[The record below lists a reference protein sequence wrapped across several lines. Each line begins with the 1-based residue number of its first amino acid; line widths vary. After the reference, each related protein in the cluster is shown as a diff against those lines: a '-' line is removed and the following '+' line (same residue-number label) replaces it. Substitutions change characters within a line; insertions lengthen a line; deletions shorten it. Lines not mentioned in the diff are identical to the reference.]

1 MPTRLTTNWSRFPP
15 RTREVQLDEKWAFV
29 GKKQAQC
36 DPADPDDA
44 QCGDHWDHVA
54 YDPEHRLVLAVV
66 PGSRTIENTEAIVEE
81 MARRLDPKKDLL
93 ITTDELAAYES
104 AIPKTFDE
112 PVEEPDR
119 KGPGRPRILPKTT
132 MPPRVVYATV
142 HKRRE
147 NNRVVGVTRVLVAGT
162 EASLNKRLKRSKVS
176 RTINTS
182 FVERLHGTDRG
193 RNARKVR
200 RTYRFS
206 KDWEVHEAMTSFTLY
221 SDNFCWCVR
230 TLRKRDGEGQ
240 WQQRTPAMAAG
251 LTEHAW
257 TLLEWVTFPATRTS

>member
-1 MPTRLTTNWSRFPP
+1 
-15 RTREVQLDEKWAFV
+15 VQLDEKWAFV
-29 GKKQAQC
+29 AKKQAQC
-36 DPADPDDA
+36 DPTDPDDA

-81 MARRLDPKKDLL
+81 MARRLDPSKDLL
-93 ITTDELAAYES
+93 ITTDELPAYES
-104 AIPKTFDE
+104 AIHKTFAE
-112 PVEEPDR
+112 PVEKPER
-119 KGPGRPRILPKTT
+119 RRPGRPRILPKTT

-142 HKRRE
+142 RKRRDGH
-147 NNRVVGVTRVLVAGT
+147 RVVGVTRVLVDGNET
-162 EASLNKRLKRSKVS
+162 SLRRRLKRSTVS

-193 RNARKVR
+193 RNARKTR

-206 KDWEVHEAMTSFTLY
+206 KDWQVHEAMTYFTLY
-221 SDNFCWCVR
+221 SYNFCWCVR
-230 TLRKRDGEGQ
+230 TLRVRDAEGQ

-251 LTEHAW
+251 LTPHPW
-257 TLLEWVTFPATRTS
+257 TLLEWLTRPAAHTS

>member
-15 RTREVQLDEKWAFV
+15 RTREVQRDEKWAFV

-206 KDWEVHEAMTSFTLY
+206 KDWEVHEAMTYFTLY

>member
-1 MPTRLTTNWSRFPP
+1 MRLTTNWWCFPP

-36 DPADPDDA
+36 DPANPEDA

-93 ITTDELAAYES
+93 ITTDEFAAYES
-104 AIPKTFDE
+104 AIHKTFSE

-119 KGPGRPRILPKTT
+119 KGPGRPRILPKMT
-132 MPPRVVYATV
+132 MPARVVYATV
-142 HKRRE
+142 RKQRE
-147 NNRVVGVTRVLVAGT
+147 NNRVVRVTRVLVDGT
-162 EASLNKRLKRSKVS
+162 EASLKKRLKRSKVS
-176 RTINTS
+176 GMVNTS

-193 RNARKVR
+193 RNSRKVR

-206 KDWEVHEAMTSFTLY
+206 KDWEVHEAMTYFTLY
-221 SDNFCWCVR
+221 SYNFCWCVR
-230 TLRKRDGEGQ
+230 TLRTRDGKGP

-251 LTEHAW
+251 LTEHPW
-257 TLLEWVTFPATRTS
+257 TLREWVTFPTAHTS

>member
-1 MPTRLTTNWSRFPP
+1 MPGTPTTNWSSFPP
-15 RTREVQLDEKWAFV
+15 RAREVQLDEKGAFV

-36 DPADPDDA
+36 DPTDPDDA
-44 QCGDHWDHVA
+44 QCGDYWDHVA

-66 PGSRTIENTEAIVEE
+66 PGSRTVENTEAIVEE
-81 MARRLDPKKDLL
+81 MARRLDPSKELL
-93 ITTDELAAYES
+93 ITTDELPAYES
-104 AIPKTFDE
+104 AIHKTFAE
-112 PVEEPDR
+112 PVEGPEQR
-119 KGPGRPRILPKTT
+119 RPGRPRILPKTT

-142 HKRRE
+142 RKRRAGD
-147 NNRVVGVTRVLVAGT
+147 RVVGVTRVRVDGT
-162 EASLNKRLKRSKVS
+162 EASLKRRRKRSKVS

-206 KDWEVHEAMTSFTLY
+206 KDWQVHEAMTYFTLY
-221 SDNFCWCVR
+221 SYNFCWCVR
-230 TLRKRDGEGQ
+230 TLRARDAGGQ

-251 LTEHAW
+251 VTEHPW
-257 TLLEWVTFPATRTS
+257 TLLEWVTRPAAHTS